1 MTETFCKTGI
11 YKVDRSKFGGL
22 IHPSDY
28 STDYR
33 GKDNT
38 RGSAIAQRIISDRN
52 FDYRCKKNIEM
63 KNRQRSGGT
72 HNA

>member
-38 RGSAIAQRIISDRN
+38 RGSAIAQRIISDQN

-63 KNRQRSGGT
+63 KNRQKSGGT

>member
-1 MTETFCKTGI
+1 MTETFYRTGTYKTNHTTVGGI
-11 YKVDRSKFGGL
+11 IY
-22 IHPSDY
+22 PSDY
-28 STDYR
+28 NTDYR
-33 GKDNT
+33 GRDNT

-63 KNRQRSGGT
+63 KNRQKSGGT